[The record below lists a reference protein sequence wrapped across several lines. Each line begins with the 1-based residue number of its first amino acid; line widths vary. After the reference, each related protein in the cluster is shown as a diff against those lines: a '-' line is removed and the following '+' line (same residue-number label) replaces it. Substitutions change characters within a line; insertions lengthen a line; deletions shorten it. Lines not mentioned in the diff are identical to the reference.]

1 MNNETQKPSGQEEVL
16 RIEDLVVHYE
26 TVDGVAEAL
35 NGISLTLHSGEAL
48 GLVGETGAG
57 KTTIGLSIMGLL
69 PTPPA
74 HIIEGKVFF
83 KGRDMDEMSKGELRS
98 IRGKDIS
105 MVFQD
110 AMASLNPTMTVGAQM
125 IETIRAHR
133 NIGKS
138 EAAARSVELLT
149 LVELPNARELLKR
162 YPHELSGG
170 QRQRVMIA
178 MALSCEP
185 KLLIADEPTTA
196 LDVTI
201 QAQILG
207 LLQKLQKQLGMS
219 VLLITHDLGIVA
231 GIADRVQVMYVGQ
244 IMERGTTEEIFT
256 APQHPY
262 TAALLA
268 AIPRR
273 NMERRSALYALPGTP
288 PDLRLELHGCPFA
301 ARCRYAMPICIREMP
316 EETDD
321 CRCWLRHPMAP
332 QVALMGGEGNA

>member
-1 MNNETQKPSGQEEVL
+1 MKELLKVENLRVDFAACNGTVHAVRGVSFVVCEGETLAMVGESGCGKSVTAKAVMRL
-16 RIEDLVVHYE
+16 LDRSSAVVGKDSLVEYE
-26 TVDGVAEAL
+26 GKNL
-35 NGISLTLHSGEAL
+35 LTLP
-48 GLVGETGAG
+48 
-57 KTTIGLSIMGLL
+57 K
-69 PTPPA
+69 
-74 HIIEGKVFF
+74 
-83 KGRDMDEMSKGELRS
+83 RELNR

-125 IETIRAHR
+125 IETIRTHLD
-133 NIGKS
+133 IGKA

-149 LVELPNARELLKR
+149 LAELPNPEGLLKR

-219 VLLITHDLGIVA
+219 VLLITHDMGIVA
-231 GIADRVQVMYVGQ
+231 GIADRMQVMYAGQ
-244 IMERGTTEEIFT
+244 ILERGTTDEIFA
-256 APQHPY
+256 APKHPY
-262 TAALLA
+262 TAALLD

-273 NMERRSALYALPGTP
+273 NMERRSTLYALQGKP
-288 PDLRLELHGCPFA
+288 PDLRLELRGCSFA
-301 ARCRYAMPICIREMP
+301 ARCRYAMPICRREVP

-332 QVALMGGEGNA
+332 AVNLMRGEGNV